1 MRKIIWLLQGNVCSG
16 HRSPAIKNKERN
28 MAISKKPVP
37 EGFHTVTPALV
48 LQDAAKAIDFYKKA
62 LGAQELVRMPG
73 PDGKI
78 MHAELKIGDS
88 IIFLSEEMP
97 MPGSVKSPQTLGGCT
112 VTLNV
117 YVPNVDELFK
127 QAIAAG
133 GKESMPVSDQFWG
146 DRYGSLVDPFGYSW
160 GIGTHKEDLSP
171 AETQQRAQ
179 QFFAS
184 MPQRKTA

>member
-1 MRKIIWLLQGNVCSG
+1 
-16 HRSPAIKNKERN
+16 
-28 MAISKKPVP
+28 MAISQKPIP

-48 LQDAAKAIDFYKKA
+48 VNDAAKAIEFYKKA
-62 LGAQELVRMPG
+62 FGAQELVRMPS

-88 IIFLSEEMP
+88 IIFLSDEMP
-97 MPGSVKSPQTLGGCT
+97 MPGSIKSPQTLGGST
-112 VTLNV
+112 AMLNV

-133 GKESMPVSDQFWG
+133 GKEAMPVTDQFWG
-146 DRYGSLVDPFGYSW
+146 DRYGSLVDPFGHSW
-160 GIGTHKEDLSP
+160 GLATHKEDLSP
-171 AETQQRAQ
+171 AEMGERAQ

-184 MPQRKTA
+184 AAQRKTA